1 MLPARR
7 TNAERCGDGTRCETT
22 DLDVRRESDPAVLAA
37 LRRLGS
43 PLFEACVF
51 RQLEGNLKRLVV
63 VTRVVREARCRCV
76 RELVGLDEVATANL
90 CGIDAEVV
98 RNRIHQPLDP
108 VRCLG
113 ATRAA
118 IGVGRRRVGKD
129 LTNRDRDVLN
139 VVTARHHK
147 ERQVRDGRRQ
157 ELVVGPV
164 VLDRI
169 ELERKDLAVLVDA
182 SLVVLDLVAT
192 VDRGDRVFGAILDP
206 LDGTTHDLGG
216 RTDCELLAIR
226 VELGAEATTHVGC
239 DDAHLRFGRAADDAD
254 ERPHEVCDLRRGV
267 ERHLTGR
274 VRPVANATTSL
285 HWHRRHALVDDA
297 QRDLLRRLRQRVG
310 KAVGDVRERLDEI
323 AVVLG
328 VHEGCTGLERL
339 LGIDDDR
346 DRVVINLHG
355 IGRVA
360 GEVAIVGNHHRHG
373 LADVACELLG
383 QNCLLGVA
391 NVAARVGGAQH
402 AGLHR
407 QRRVGQYGVDAGHGQ
422 GG

>member
-139 VVTARHHK
+139 VVTAGHHK
-147 ERQVRDGRRQ
+147 
-157 ELVVGPV
+157 
-164 VLDRI
+164 
-169 ELERKDLAVLVDA
+169 
-182 SLVVLDLVAT
+182 
-192 VDRGDRVFGAILDP
+192 
-206 LDGTTHDLGG
+206 
-216 RTDCELLAIR
+216 
-226 VELGAEATTHVGC
+226 
-239 DDAHLRFGRAADDAD
+239 
-254 ERPHEVCDLRRGV
+254 
-267 ERHLTGR
+267 
-274 VRPVANATTSL
+274 
-285 HWHRRHALVDDA
+285 
-297 QRDLLRRLRQRVG
+297 
-310 KAVGDVRERLDEI
+310 
-323 AVVLG
+323 
-328 VHEGCTGLERL
+328 
-339 LGIDDDR
+339 
-346 DRVVINLHG
+346 
-355 IGRVA
+355 
-360 GEVAIVGNHHRHG
+360 
-373 LADVACELLG
+373 
-383 QNCLLGVA
+383 
-391 NVAARVGGAQH
+391 
-402 AGLHR
+402 
-407 QRRVGQYGVDAGHGQ
+407 
-422 GG
+422 